1 MYLILRKQGSMT
13 ASHTLILAHLI
24 WRWNLRG
31 TSESCCSRS
40 LSQPKASHPKVSSWF
55 GILFWGLSAITT
67 ILALAPKQTGVTRWV
82 CGNIRAYFPSGHH
95 RKKSGKA
102 EGAKQTCHWSQVSLF
117 HVLTLKPAL
126 PEAAPFL
133 QLLLFILWQLRC
145 GRMTKVTKVVDK
157 ITAGCL
163 AGIS

>member
-1 MYLILRKQGSMT
+1 LARGLVVYLILRKQGSMT

-31 TSESCCSRS
+31 TSQSWCSRS

-82 CGNIRAYFPSGHH
+82 CGNIRAHFPSGHH

-102 EGAKQTCHWSQVSLF
+102 EAAKQTCHWSQVYLF
-117 HVLTLKPAL
+117 HVLTLKPIPSLKL
-126 PEAAPFL
+126 PLSSNF
-133 QLLLFILWQLRC
+133 FSWSC
-145 GRMTKVTKVVDK
+145 GSSGVGEWLKWPK
-157 ITAGCL
+157 
-163 AGIS
+163 